1 MFDKD
6 YFLNVNQY
14 CVLTKSQ
21 SITIPK
27 VMRESLN
34 LRVGDEV
41 AISFEI
47 KSNVIKIEKLNG
59 NISDNKMVINR
70 KGGILIPTEIVK
82 LLRLKTGDTF
92 HPYLNDQKILLR
104 KKVSTPK

>member
-47 KSNVIKIEKLNG
+47 KSNVIKIEKLNTEEQKVEYV
-59 NISDNKMVINR
+59 DINS
-70 KGGILIPTEIVK
+70 KQMII
-82 LLRLKTGDTF
+82 KTG
-92 HPYLNDQKILLR
+92 YCYNLQQKTNHNFRYKYTIFDYIQKCLMLR
-104 KKVSTPK
+104 R